1 MIQSAAGER
10 EIRSRGWT
18 RAEGVA
24 NIDGARCGV
33 YQAGYRV
40 KRSRPDRPG
49 CRRIQ
54 NCAQRYL
61 PPQRVRPGTG
71 ALPGDDVGKIG
82 VTAVALRQGRHGK
95 TRLRITLHAPQTFVV
110 AKIKE
115 FILDNRSADGGS
127 ELILA
132 QLSLANA

>member
-1 MIQSAAGER
+1 MIQSAAGEG

-18 RAEGVA
+18 RAEGIT
-24 NIDGARCGV
+24 NIDGARRGV
-33 YQAGYRV
+33 YQARYRV
-40 KRSRPDRPG
+40 KRSGPDRPG

-61 PPQRVRPGTG
+61 PSQGVGPGTR
-71 ALPGDDVGKIG
+71 ALPGDEVGKIG
-82 VTAVALRQGRHGK
+82 VSAVALRHSRHGK

-110 AKIKE
+110 AKIKD
-115 FILDNRSADGGS
+115 FIFDDRSADGGS